1 MEEKKVYKAQINIT
15 GGKKS
20 SGILSLLFLLVFFG
34 LPMSILFIFSEENL
48 AHVYSNPI
56 IYAAI
61 AIAILLIFFAL
72 VMTNGFY
79 RDVWW
84 EGANLAV
91 KNKRGKIKYYPIT
104 GRTKLKGWKVKANV
118 EGLGEVYEYTFIVI
132 FSRFNGFTI
141 NTKNEKELDKLV
153 DSVRKNTGREVEV
166 L

>member
-20 SGILSLLFLLVFFG
+20 SGLLSLLFLLVFMG
-34 LPMSILFIFSEENL
+34 VPISLLFIFSEDNL
-48 AHVYSNPI
+48 AHVYTNPL
-56 IYAAI
+56 IYAVVI
-61 AIAILLIFFAL
+61 IVILLIFFAL

-91 KNKRGKIKYYPIT
+91 KNKRGKIKYYPVT
-104 GRTKLKGWKVKANV
+104 SKTKLKGWKVKGNIDGV
-118 EGLGEVYEYTFIVI
+118 GDISEYTFVVI
-132 FSRFNGFTI
+132 FSLLKGFTI
-141 NTKNEKELDKLV
+141 NVNNEKELDELV
-153 DSVRKNTGREVEV
+153 AFVRENTGREVEV

>member
-20 SGILSLLFLLVFFG
+20 SGLLSLLFLLVFMGVPMG
-34 LPMSILFIFSEENL
+34 LIFIFREENL
-48 AHVYSNPI
+48 THVYSNQL
-56 IYAAI
+56 IYAAVI
-61 AIAILLIFFAL
+61 IVILLIFFAL

-91 KNKRGKIKYYPIT
+91 KNKRGKIKYYPVT
-104 GRTKLKGWKVKANV
+104 NRTKLKGWKVKANV
-118 EGLGEVYEYTFIVI
+118 TDMGEVSEYTFIAI
-132 FSRFNGFTI
+132 FSRLKGFTI
-141 NTKNEKELDKLV
+141 ETKDEKELDELV
-153 DSVRKNTGREVEV
+153 RFVRENTGREVEV